1 MIRDNSDDEKSELY
15 RQMHLL
21 LRNINNKRE
30 GATHS
35 VEAVKRELLKEMFP
49 GQKCSIK
56 DVGDAVEALNLI
68 LLSIHTNLSGNKKE
82 KIKFQTFDD
91 NATQPSS

>member
-1 MIRDNSDDEKSELY
+1 
-15 RQMHLL
+15 
-21 LRNINNKRE
+21 
-30 GATHS
+30 
-35 VEAVKRELLKEMFP
+35 MFP
-49 GQKCSIK
+49 GQKCSIQ

-82 KIKFQTFDD
+82 TIKFQTLDD